1 MQITIQAAHLRAVA
15 LAMPSNGV
23 RKYLNGVRVEVTR
36 TGTTLVAT
44 SGSMLHAAHR
54 AQDNLEEAEFTIP
67 AAVVEKML
75 RNKKATEFAV
85 IFAPGGE
92 EYTLHVPALST
103 TFTLVKEFFPDWK
116 HFLTHLHPDE
126 THTIS
131 DPELMARAWKACEI
145 MGCKHPIFNTYARGN
160 QAFFMVDFCAIV
172 APLYSSALCYGLA
185 DAPAWAKVGEN

>member
-15 LAMPSNGV
+15 LAMPSNDV
-23 RKYLNGVRVEVTR
+23 RKYLNRVRVEVTR
-36 TGTTLVAT
+36 TGTTLVAN
-44 SGSMLHAAHR
+44 SGRMLHAAHR

-67 AAVVEKML
+67 AAVVKEML

-103 TFTLVKEFFPDWK
+103 TFTLVKGFFPDWK
-116 HFLTHLHPDE
+116 HLLAQLHHE
-126 THTIS
+126 AHTIS

-145 MGCKHPIFNTYARGN
+145 MGCKYPIFNTYTKGN
-160 QAFFMVDFCAIV
+160 QAFFTVDFCAIV
-172 APLYSSALCYGLA
+172 APLRDSALCCGLA
-185 DAPAWAKVGEN
+185 DAPAWAKVGEK